1 MMRNLEMLQIVAHGM
16 RALREQVVFVGGAT
30 TALYAD
36 DPASPEVRPTLDV
49 DCVVEVSSRTSY
61 HRLEEELRQLGFVND
76 VSEGAPLCRWV
87 YRGIK
92 VDVMPNDPTILGFS
106 NKWYEGALDNSRL
119 CSLPDGVN
127 IRILQAPVFLA
138 AKLEALKGRMGQDLR
153 TSADFEDIV
162 FLVHARSTI
171 VSEIAEAESRVQE
184 YIREEIR
191 SLLTRG
197 DWNEAVESAMGYR
210 VGSAALERV
219 QGRFLSFAGQTR

>member
-1 MMRNLEMLQIVAHGM
+1 MMRNLEMLQIVARGM

-36 DPASPEVRPTLDV
+36 DPASPEVRPTLDI

-171 VSEIAEAESRVQE
+171 VTEIAEADSRVQE

-197 DWNEAVESAMGYR
+197 DWNEAVESAMGYG

-219 QGRFLSFAGQTR
+219 QGRFLPFAGQTR

>member
-1 MMRNLEMLQIVAHGM
+1 MMRNLEMLQIVARGM

-36 DPASPEVRPTLDV
+36 DPASPEVRPTLDI

-171 VSEIAEAESRVQE
+171 VTEIAEADSRVQE

-197 DWNEAVESAMGYR
+197 DWNEAVESAMGYG